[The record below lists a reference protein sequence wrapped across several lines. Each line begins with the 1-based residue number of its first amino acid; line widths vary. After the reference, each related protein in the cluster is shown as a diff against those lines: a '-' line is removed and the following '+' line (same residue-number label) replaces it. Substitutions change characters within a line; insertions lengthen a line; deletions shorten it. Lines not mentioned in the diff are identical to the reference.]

1 MAQDKTDPARH
12 AARLGPKRCLYLDS
26 RLKII
31 AYNALHA
38 FLRKDGTR
46 CLSLTCA
53 MFERERDGAVS
64 LQAAQTWKAKR
75 IMSTAAW
82 PDQGLD
88 RSLGAAGLREAE
100 AHPCVAYPAAYPE
113 GGPPMGAGFIHNDA
127 AWNLRNFIQL
137 RLQARGLERF
147 RVATDVY
154 LYASALDEE
163 MQRAAPDV
171 FVYLAIR
178 PDRGPTGTFHAA
190 FDGPPDLV
198 IEILSRS
205 TWTKDIGVGNT
216 LATKKRFY
224 QTIDVPE
231 YWVYDPE
238 RLRGEDAEIL
248 EGFRLTEDA
257 FASIEAD
264 DGFWYSDVLEAEWG
278 IGLPLYEGA
287 DHYEPMRL
295 MDPDANEWYPLPN
308 EQRRVID
315 KQEAYIADLERRLGL
330 RDTGNPETPE
340 EYA

>member
-1 MAQDKTDPARH
+1 MPAI
-12 AARLGPKRCLYLDS
+12 AWPAERLG
-26 RLKII
+26 
-31 AYNALHA
+31 
-38 FLRKDGTR
+38 
-46 CLSLTCA
+46 
-53 MFERERDGAVS
+53 
-64 LQAAQTWKAKR
+64 
-75 IMSTAAW
+75 
-82 PDQGLD
+82 
-88 RSLGAAGLREAE
+88 RSLGAVALREAE
-100 AHPCVAYPAAYPE
+100 VHPCVAYPEVYPE

-137 RLQARGLERF
+137 RLEAKDLEHF

-154 LYASALDEE
+154 LYASALNED

-171 FVYLAIR
+171 FVYLDIR
-178 PDRGPTGTFHAA
+178 PDRGPTGTFHVA

-224 QTIDVPE
+224 QTIGVPE

-248 EGFRLTEDA
+248 EGFRLTEGA
-257 FASIEAD
+257 FAPIEAD

-278 IGLPLYEGA
+278 IGLPLYEGV
-287 DHYEPMRL
+287 DRYEPLRL
-295 MDPDANEWYPLPN
+295 MDPDTNEWYPLPR

-315 KQEAYIADLERRLGL
+315 KQAAYIAELERRLGF
-330 RDTGNPETPE
+330 RGTGE
-340 EYA
+340 